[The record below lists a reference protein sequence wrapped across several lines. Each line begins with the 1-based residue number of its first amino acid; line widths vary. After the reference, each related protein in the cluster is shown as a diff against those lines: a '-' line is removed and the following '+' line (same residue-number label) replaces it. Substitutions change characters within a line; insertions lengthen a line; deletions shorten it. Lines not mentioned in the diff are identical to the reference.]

1 MAAGNVQAQW
11 KQLKG
16 SLKDRWE
23 RFTDEDVKGLKGK
36 TDELVSKVQERYGLL
51 KDEAERQVAD
61 WVGMVKAEVG
71 RVSRPRRTPRRVARP
86 TKSKGRKSKRV
97 ARRVP
102 KAKARKAPRKVGRG
116 NRR

>member
-1 MAAGNVQAQW
+1 MAAGQVQTQW

-71 RVSRPRRTPRRVARP
+71 RVSRPRRAASQRR
-86 TKSKGRKSKRV
+86 
-97 ARRVP
+97 RRHHQVVWQLFRHSRQQD
-102 KAKARKAPRKVGRG
+102 AGTVHS
-116 NRR
+116 